1 MKMPSTHRTGADL
14 IVLPILVMLC
24 AAGYFLWIAPSL
36 ETIRAQAAAR
46 VACDAQEMR
55 YRAARTNHFRVR
67 RTLQDLL
74 DQLEREGGGMPL
86 ASVVDQRIAQIAAI
100 AQACGVTIEE
110 VHPQNLP
117 QTAEH
122 LATRIDFRAR
132 GSFRGF
138 RRFLRQVEEQMS
150 FLDITH
156 FALSRATAPADGG
169 CQITWSLRMYSR
181 ADEPV
186 AARGE
191 PPRLRS
197 DSGNGGPST

>member
-1 MKMPSTHRTGADL
+1 MKMPSAHSTGADL
-14 IVLPILVMLC
+14 IVLPILGVLC
-24 AAGYFLWIAPSL
+24 AAGYFLWIGPSL
-36 ETIRAQAAAR
+36 ETIRAQA
-46 VACDAQEMR
+46 
-55 YRAARTNHFRVR
+55 AARTNHFRVR

-86 ASVVDQRIAQIAAI
+86 SSVVDQRIAQIAAI